1 MKKER
6 NFLPLY
12 MQALQIPSGI
22 FILTWKELIPGGPT
36 GLKPEKKM
44 PDGKVQIRR
53 LLQLTQKVMFSVL
66 IRADLLSIIQNQLQL
81 QQ

>member
-22 FILTWKELIPGGPT
+22 FILTGKEPIPGGPT

-44 PDGKVQIRR
+44 PDG
-53 LLQLTQKVMFSVL
+53 VL
-66 IRADLLSIIQNQLQL
+66 IILWFHKRWKTDFPMQ
-81 QQ
+81 